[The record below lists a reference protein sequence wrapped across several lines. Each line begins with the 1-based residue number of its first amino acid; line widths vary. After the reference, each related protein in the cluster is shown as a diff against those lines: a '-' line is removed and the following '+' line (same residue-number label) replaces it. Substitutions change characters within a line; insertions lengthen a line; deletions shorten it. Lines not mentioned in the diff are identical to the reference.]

1 MTRKR
6 HILLVL
12 CTPLWAACATPQMP
26 NEQVLSVQVHRQTST
41 LLDKCHRLAPVSVRG
56 QGSIGMTKSALEIA
70 TINAEQKAR
79 EQVAEL
85 GGDTIVF
92 TTWDVVSVAAGLP
105 AVATVQ
111 VQGIGFR
118 CKS

>member
-1 MTRKR
+1 
-6 HILLVL
+6 
-12 CTPLWAACATPQMP
+12 MP

-56 QGSIGMTKSALEIA
+56 QGSIGMT
-70 TINAEQKAR
+70 
-79 EQVAEL
+79 
-85 GGDTIVF
+85 
-92 TTWDVVSVAAGLP
+92 TWDVVSVAAGLP